1 MKKQIRNSFWMV
13 AIATASL
20 AMSMTACS
28 SDDRSDEVRL
38 QGKNETVNAFTT
50 DPVESSTLYACG
62 ISQNG
67 TRGVTEAANVVFTE
81 DDILW
86 FDVNTRELKF
96 KDTERLRV
104 GEPRSGMEPIYKKL
118 EPFHEIEIRL
128 DDDALFVVSTFVGLW
143 DSRVFENLVL
153 CYGKMDGEVSL
164 DGNYYLY
171 DCYPLQFINEER
183 VQANIKKNAEQ
194 WETFTKYLEN
204 KGKLRK

>member
-1 MKKQIRNSFWMV
+1 MNKKIRNSFWMM

-28 SDDRSDEVRL
+28 SDD
-38 QGKNETVNAFTT
+38 NETAKPFTT

-62 ISQNG
+62 ISQDG
-67 TRGVTEAANVVFTE
+67 TRGVTDAANVVFTE

-96 KDTERLRV
+96 KDTE
-104 GEPRSGMEPIYKKL
+104 EPIYKKL

-128 DDDALFVVSTFVGLW
+128 GDDALCVVSSFVGLW
-143 DSRVFENLVL
+143 DSRVFDNLVL
-153 CYGKMDGEVSL
+153 CYGKMDGEVSF

-171 DCYPLQFINEER
+171 DCYPLQFIDTDA
-183 VQANIKKNAEQ
+183 VKANREKNAAQ
-194 WETFTKYLEN
+194 WETFTKYLES
-204 KGKLRK
+204 KGKLMK